1 MVETADMP
9 WGRSCTT
16 IWPSPRS
23 RGGNREWRCHDGR
36 ENVRI
41 VGFGLLVSVGIPRY
55 GLKDSIGRYTMQ
67 TFVIE
72 EGPKRRFACHS
83 ECGYM
88 EERRSEVR
96 HEVGGY
102 LLVC

>member
-1 MVETADMP
+1 LAL
-9 WGRSCTT
+9 
-16 IWPSPRS
+16 PRS

-72 EGPKRRFACHS
+72 RARKKIRLSLRMWLHGRKKK
-83 ECGYM
+83 
-88 EERRSEVR
+88 
-96 HEVGGY
+96 
-102 LLVC
+102 